1 MRAVQSGVCIIAFLY
16 GLQVSQGFAILIKE
30 KYNVQMA
37 LHLLTLNL
45 IVSLRYRNLI
55 KLLKLFLDFA
65 QKRINYPQLFSYL
78 L

>member
-1 MRAVQSGVCIIAFLY
+1 
-16 GLQVSQGFAILIKE
+16 
-30 KYNVQMA
+30 MA

>member
-16 GLQVSQGFAILIKE
+16 KLQVSQGFAILIKE